1 MDIQL
6 ANVVA
11 SVDAKEDQQP
21 IILAKE
27 VELLLGI
34 NDTPL
39 LYVGEHRNYVRINA
53 LGADIVRILQEHPT
67 SLSYEDLE
75 QALIMRYPGKEEQ
88 IAQKLTSFL
97 QQLHDARVLTL
108 PDAEQKPWVKRTVGK
123 AVSRPMLRLGL
134 WRPNRPV
141 AYTLV
146 RRFSVLTNDTTSTL
160 LGLWLMIAV
169 LIVGFV
175 IVQYGTNIH
184 IGNVVWPLVVL
195 AFLLHLAV
203 HEFCHT
209 LVGSYYNV
217 KIREI
222 GVALLYYVLPVAY
235 TDRTDSYRL
244 RNPAQRMR
252 ISLAGPAFDISAAAL
267 SALLTL
273 LTSGWLSATFHV
285 ILVLQTMTFIS
296 NLNPLMPSDGY
307 HALEAFLGG
316 VNFRRRAFV
325 LFLHRVTLRKI
336 PAYLRDLS
344 QRQQIIYFVYG
355 VIMVAYV
362 STVVLF
368 VIWTVV
374 STILGVM
381 KV

>member
-1 MDIQL
+1 MEIQI

-75 QALIMRYPGKEEQ
+75 QALITRYPGKEEQ

-97 QQLHDARVLTL
+97 QQLHDARVLAL
-108 PDAEQKPWVKRTVGK
+108 PNAERQPWMKRTVGK
-123 AVSRPMLRLGL
+123 AASRPMLRLGI

-141 AYTLV
+141 AYALV
-146 RRFSVLTNDTTSTL
+146 RRFSSLANDTTSTL

-203 HEFCHT
+203 HEFRHT

-244 RNPAQRMR
+244 RNPAQRMC

-267 SALLTL
+267 SAVLTL
-273 LTSGWLSATFHV
+273 ATSGWAGSTFHV

-325 LFLHRVTLRKI
+325 LFLHRVTLRKL